1 MRDEHRMWILA
12 GGALGWAAFTLLG
25 INEQRRTIVSII
37 IGAIGGVIGGQM
49 VAPMTSSAPIVSGG
63 FKHSGA
69 VHRRHQRACVPLDP
83 QHDRT
88 ARRRPIAV
96 ARGAADRIHVRE
108 ATRPRGS
115 RVSGLALA
123 QHAAIL

>member
-1 MRDEHRMWILA
+1 MNIVMWILA

-49 VAPMTSSAPIVSGG
+49 VAPMMSSAPI
-63 FKHSGA
+63 
-69 VHRRHQRACVPLDP
+69 
-83 QHDRT
+83 DRT
-88 ARRRPIAV
+88 ARRRLIAV

-108 ATRPRGS
+108 ATPPSGS

-123 QHAAIL
+123 RHAAIFLHCERRLLRKSDLYSRPGPC